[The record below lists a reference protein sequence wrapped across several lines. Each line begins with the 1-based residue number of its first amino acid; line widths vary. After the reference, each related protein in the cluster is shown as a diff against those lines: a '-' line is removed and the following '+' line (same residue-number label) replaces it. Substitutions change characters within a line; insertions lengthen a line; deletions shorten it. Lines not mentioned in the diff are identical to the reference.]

1 MPKQDLTNE
10 DVIREASDNA
20 VQRVRDAALDAGVVV
35 NRMRDVGSDPGAWLQ
50 VQKML
55 VELHELMLALQL

>member
-20 VQRVRDAALDAGVVV
+20 VQHVRDAALDARVVV
-35 NRMRDVGSDPGAWLQ
+35 NGMRDVGSDPGAWLQ
-50 VQKML
+50 VQEML
-55 VELHELMLALQL
+55 VALHELMLALQL